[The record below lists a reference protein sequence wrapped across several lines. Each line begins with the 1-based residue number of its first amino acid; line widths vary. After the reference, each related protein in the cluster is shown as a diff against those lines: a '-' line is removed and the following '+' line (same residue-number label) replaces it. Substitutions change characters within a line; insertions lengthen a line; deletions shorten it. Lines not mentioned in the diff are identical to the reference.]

1 MQLLDLTL
9 DTPAENLALDEA
21 LLEEAE
27 ASTAPRELLRLW
39 ESPQL
44 AVVIGRSSRI
54 DVEARRDEC
63 ARRNIPIL
71 RRSSGGAAVVIG
83 PGCLMYAV
91 VLSYQLHPELAQL
104 DEAHRYVLGRV
115 AEGVRRVV
123 PGVEV
128 QGISDLVW
136 QGRKFSGN
144 SLRCKRS
151 HFLYHGT
158 LLYDFRLEQVERLL
172 GVPPRQPDYR
182 QGRPHEEF
190 VTNLPA
196 AGEALRAG
204 IAAAWQAWPA
214 SSAWPQELVE
224 RLVAERYSQA
234 SWHERL

>member
-1 MQLLDLTL
+1 
-9 DTPAENLALDEA
+9 
-21 LLEEAE
+21 
-27 ASTAPRELLRLW
+27 
-39 ESPQL
+39 
-44 AVVIGRSSRI
+44 
-54 DVEARRDEC
+54 
-63 ARRNIPIL
+63 
-71 RRSSGGAAVVIG
+71 
-83 PGCLMYAV
+83 MYAV